1 MNNIGKPEVVTQSRV
16 IKLFHE
22 KLNYRY
28 IGDLRDQE
36 NRNIDETKL
45 KAWLVSRGYTAGIAL
60 RAVDVLISA
69 ANNLQHGLYAAN
81 KEVYDLLKYGAKV
94 KESPDDTETTV
105 YFINWD
111 EPGKNDFEIAEEVT
125 VVANNEKRPD
135 LVIYINGIAI
145 AVIELKKSTVS
156 VSDGIRQNLTNQ
168 REMFIEPFFTTIQF
182 CMAGN
187 DSEGLRYGT
196 IKTPEKY
203 YLEWK
208 KDGFAEF
215 PNERDEN
222 DIRVEEICD
231 TIENKLDSALYAM
244 FQKTRLLNLLHNFII
259 FDRGIKK
266 VCRYN
271 QYYGIMRAQKRL
283 LAGKGG
289 IIWHTQGS
297 GKSLTM
303 IWLSKWLLST
313 IPTARVL
320 IVTDRDELDDQIEK
334 NFLGV
339 NEKIVRTKSGK
350 DLLTRLNLPEDR
362 LLCSLIHKFGKRGG
376 EATEKD
382 YERYVEDLKASLPK
396 DFKAKDDI
404 FVFVDECHRTQSGK
418 LHLAMKTIIPNAVF
432 VGFTG
437 TPLMK
442 KDKATSIEIFGKYIH
457 TYKFNEG
464 VEDGVILDLRYE
476 YRDIPQ
482 DITSQEKIDA
492 WFDAKTRGLMPRA
505 KARLKQ
511 VWGNMQKV
519 YSSRDRLEK
528 IVNDI
533 IFDFE
538 IKARLAD
545 GSGNAILV
553 ADSIYSA
560 CKYYELFQQRGFKKC
575 AIISSYDP
583 NIGDLRTETV
593 SEEEETE
600 AFEKYNTYLRMIGID
615 PETTADRSGIV
626 KQVEKFEEE
635 AKRKFVEEPYNMK
648 LLIVVDKLLTGFDAP
663 PCTYLYIDKTMHDH
677 GLFQAICRVNRLDDD
692 SKDFG
697 YIVDY
702 KQLFGDLTEAMEK
715 YTSGAFEAYDDED
728 VDGLLKDRRDEAKK
742 RFEKLLDE
750 LDELCEGVELPREEL
765 NYLHYFCG
773 ENGVDVNNDEAFA
786 RLREKM
792 YRLVNALIR
801 AYAEVKPVMDNLGY
815 PASEQTRFDK
825 KVNFYVALKATI
837 GRASGDFIDLKAY
850 EPGMRYLIDNYIVA
864 EDSKVI
870 GEFDDFTLLDFILA
884 QKEKMESE
892 DDGKSSEKES
902 AAEAIENNIRK
913 KVVERIVINPMYYN
927 KMSSVLEQLILERRR
942 GVISYAEL
950 LQKYIDL
957 ARNVTNPEENERYPD
972 KIRKSAALRALYD
985 NTGCDESCAIAL
997 HEAVLRSKMDR
1008 FRNDPVKERRIKR
1021 ELYKVLGDKDE
1032 VERVFT
1038 IVKNQEEY

>member
-1 MNNIGKPEVVTQSRV
+1 MNNIGKPEIITQSRV
-16 IKLFHE
+16 IKFFHE
-22 KLNYRY
+22 KLKYRY

-36 NRNIDETKL
+36 NRNIDEAKL
-45 KAWLVSRGYTAGIAL
+45 KACLASRGYSDGIAS
-60 RAVDVLISA
+60 RAVDALISA

-111 EPGKNDFEIAEEVT
+111 ESGKNDFEISEEVT

-135 LVIYINGIAI
+135 LVIYVNGIAV

-168 REMFIEPFFTTIQF
+168 REMFIEPFFTTIQL

-187 DSEGLRYGT
+187 DTEGLRYGT

-208 KDGFAEF
+208 KDGFTEF
-215 PNERDEN
+215 PDERDEN
-222 DIRVEEICD
+222 DVRIEEICD

-442 KDKATSIEIFGKYIH
+442 KDKATSIEVFGKYIH

-615 PETTADRSGIV
+615 PEATADRSGIA
-626 KQVEKFEEE
+626 KQVEEFETE
-635 AKRKFVEEPYNMK
+635 AKRKFVEEPNNMK

-663 PCTYLYIDKTMHDH
+663 PCTYLYIDKSMHDH

-801 AYAEVKPVMDNLGY
+801 AYAEVKPVMDDLGY
-815 PASEQTRFDK
+815 PASEQARFDK
-825 KVNFYVALKATI
+825 KVNLYVALKATI

-892 DDGKSSEKES
+892 DKGKTSEQES

-957 ARNVTNPEENERYPD
+957 ARNVTNPEENERYPE

-985 NTGCDESCAIAL
+985 NTGCDESRAIAL

-1021 ELYKVLGDKDE
+1021 ELYKILNDKDE

-1038 IVKNQEEY
+1038 IIKNQEEY

>member
-1 MNNIGKPEVVTQSRV
+1 MANIGKPEVVTQSRV
-16 IKLFHE
+16 IKFFHE
-22 KLNYRY
+22 KLKYRY

-36 NRNIDETKL
+36 NRNIDEAKL
-45 KAWLVSRGYTAGIAL
+45 KAWLVSRGYSDGIAS
-60 RAVDVLISA
+60 RAVDALISA
-69 ANNLQHGLYAAN
+69 ANNLQHGLYASN

-135 LVIYINGIAI
+135 LVIYINGIAV

-187 DSEGLRYGT
+187 DTEGLRYGT

-215 PNERDEN
+215 PDERDEN
-222 DIRVEEICD
+222 DVRIEEICD

-339 NEKIVRTKSGK
+339 NEKIIRTKSGK
-350 DLLTRLNLPEDR
+350 DLLTRLNMHEDR
-362 LLCSLIHKFGKRGG
+362 LLCSMIHKFGKRGG

-442 KDKATSIEIFGKYIH
+442 KDKATSIEVFGKYIH

-482 DITSQEKIDA
+482 DITSQDKIDT

-560 CKYYELFQQRGFKKC
+560 CKYYELFQQRSFKKC

-583 NIGDLRTETV
+583 NVGDLRTETV

-615 PETTADRSGIV
+615 PEATADRSGIA
-626 KQVEKFEEE
+626 KQVEEFETE
-635 AKRKFVEEPYNMK
+635 AKRKFVEEPNNMK

-663 PCTYLYIDKTMHDH
+663 PCTYLYIDKSMHDH

-801 AYAEVKPVMDNLGY
+801 AYAEVKPVMDDLGY
-815 PASEQTRFDK
+815 PASEQARFDK
-825 KVNFYVALKATI
+825 KVNFYVALRATI

-892 DDGKSSEKES
+892 DKGKTSEQES

-985 NTGCDESCAIAL
+985 NTGCDESRAIAL
-997 HEAVLRSKMDR
+997 HEAVMRSKMDR

-1021 ELYKVLGDKDE
+1021 ELYKILGDKDE
-1032 VERVFT
+1032 VERIFT
-1038 IVKNQEEY
+1038 IIKNQEEY

>member
-1 MNNIGKPEVVTQSRV
+1 MDNIGKPEVITQSRV
-16 IKLFHE
+16 IKFFHE
-22 KLNYRY
+22 KLKYRY

-36 NRNIDETKL
+36 NHNIDDAKL
-45 KAWLVSRGYTAGIAL
+45 KAWLVSCGYTDGIAL
-60 RAVDVLISA
+60 RAVETLINA

-111 EPGKNDFEIAEEVT
+111 EPTTNEFEIAEEVT

-135 LVIYINGIAI
+135 LVIFINGIAI

-215 PNERDEN
+215 PDERDEN
-222 DIRVEEICD
+222 DVRVEEICD

-271 QYYGIMRAQKRL
+271 QYYGIMRAEKRL

-350 DLLTRLNLPEDR
+350 DLLTRLNMHEDR

-382 YERYVEDLKASLPK
+382 YERYVEELKASLPEG
-396 DFKAKDDI
+396 FEAKDDI

-442 KDKATSIEIFGKYIH
+442 KDKATSIEVFGKYIH

-528 IVNDI
+528 IVNDV

-560 CKYYELFQQRGFKKC
+560 CKYYEIFQRKGFKKC

-615 PETTADRSGIV
+615 PEATADRSGSA
-626 KQVEKFEEE
+626 KQVEEFEKE

-702 KQLFGDLTEAMEK
+702 KQLFGDLTKAMEK

-728 VDGLLKDRRDEAKK
+728 VDGLLKDRRGEARK

-750 LDELCEGVELPREEL
+750 LDALCEGVESPREEL
-765 NYLHYFCG
+765 KYLHYFCG

-786 RLREKM
+786 RIREKM
-792 YRLVNALIR
+792 YRLVNALVR
-801 AYAEVKPVMDNLGY
+801 AYAEVKPIMDELGY
-815 PASEQTRFDK
+815 SAAERTRFDK
-825 KVNFYVALKATI
+825 QVNFYVALKATI

-864 EDSKVI
+864 EDSKVV

-892 DDGKSSEKES
+892 DKGKSSEQES

-957 ARNVTNPEENERYPD
+957 ARKVTKPEDNERYPE

-985 NTGCDESCAIAL
+985 NTGCDESRAVAL

-1032 VERVFT
+1032 VERVFI